1 LVPLVLS
8 KELETRRSVPENQWY
23 GFEQRKNKVEKTYSQ
38 TYVNTYY
45 TLLDGMVEAQ
55 FLSSAQLLAHLIFTA
70 WVMAGEPDLSQL
82 NAIDTTEQN
91 PNSSIPQEDL
101 NCDH

>member
-1 LVPLVLS
+1 
-8 KELETRRSVPENQWY
+8 
-23 GFEQRKNKVEKTYSQ
+23 
-38 TYVNTYY
+38 
-45 TLLDGMVEAQ
+45 MVEAQ

-82 NAIDTTEQN
+82 NAIDTTAQN